1 MNVKMKGAGLAV
13 AHNLTSEQ
21 LKAHH
26 AALLAVTYPEEL
38 PVSARRTDIMRAIKY
53 SQVVIVAGETGSGKT
68 TQLPKMLLEMGYGR
82 EGLIGHTQ
90 PRRLAARSVAER
102 ISAELGTAIGETI
115 GYHVRFTDHIGPS
128 TLVKLMT
135 DGILLAEIQSDPD
148 LRKYSAIIIDEAHE
162 RSLNIDFLLGYLARL
177 LPRRP
182 DLRLI
187 ITSATIDS
195 ERFAAHFG
203 ERMYGGFP
211 GNLAPVIEVSGR
223 TYPVEIRYRPLFTGD
238 ISSTSSS
245 SRTLNTASS
254 AANSFDGD
262 GRADANRHQTS
273 STLPNEKHDD
283 IDGIDD
289 DYAENRPTSQDQTS
303 AIIDAAHE
311 LCSEGSGDILVFLS
325 GEGEILETHKAF
337 KDELRSKY
345 IEPGGRSSV
354 PGAIE
359 VLPLFARLSAAEQ
372 HRIFEPHQHR
382 RIILATNIAET
393 SLTVPGIRYVID
405 PGTARISRYSN
416 KTKVQRLPIEAISQA
431 SANQR
436 SGRCG
441 RVADGIAIRLYSE
454 EDFAARPEYTE
465 PEIQRTSLASV
476 ILQMASLGLG
486 KVEDFPFIDP
496 PDVRAVR
503 SGVQL
508 LEEIGALRGKDLQLT
523 KIGRQLARLPI
534 DPRLGRMLL
543 AADRNGAA
551 AEVLVLVAAMSVQ
564 DVRERPAEFKAQA
577 DQLHARFTEPTSD
590 FLAYLNIWR
599 YLRTQQR
606 ELSGSAFR
614 RLCRAEHIN
623 WLRWREWQDVV
634 TQLRELAKPLGL
646 NLRPIPIPTAQQL
659 REAETQLKEKRVD
672 TSQHRSVIA
681 AVKSVGKSSDA
692 PASAAIHRSL
702 LVGLLSNLGSWD
714 ERKRDYEGA
723 RGTHFVIWPGSGLN
737 RRHYSWVM
745 AAELVETSRLFA
757 RSAAKIDP
765 AWIEPIAKHLV
776 KRTYSEPFWSIKNG
790 AAMVHERVTLYGLTV
805 TADRPVLA
813 ASIGTSEAREMA
825 RDIFIRSALVEGQ
838 WRAKHHAFV
847 KHNTAEL
854 EKAREVETRL
864 RQYGVVADD
873 SAQFAFFDERLPQT
887 ITSAANFER
896 WWKHERHKRP
906 HLLDFT
912 QDFLL
917 GENQLSAAS
926 ADFPEEWIQGDI
938 RLPITYSFNPGGHAD
953 GLSIEIP
960 VTLLPQIRDEG
971 FDWLVP
977 GLLPELVTA
986 TIRALPKRV
995 RRNLVP
1001 APDVA
1006 RDINAYFLKRLEN
1019 YSAENSALSGST
1031 ASDSPASGS
1040 PASSSPA
1047 CSVFPTSAASHGV
1060 SHAVSNNSAPDESFR
1075 SAFTAAVMHLRGID
1089 IDLAAWEEAQAAL
1102 PSHLRITFIVRSE
1115 RGAVLDEG
1123 TSLSALQHNLAPQ
1136 SKSAVQNV
1144 MAHAVSQALDEA
1156 RDRIIDNQNAAKRAA
1171 ALSAAT
1177 EKEKERTAQA
1187 ARACAA
1193 QLADSVDDLH
1203 AWPALAGGELA
1214 HIVETEGAGGAIIRG
1229 YPALVYEKNG
1239 VALRVLTNEAE
1250 QQRDH
1255 RIGVIHLLAGELE
1268 LPEARI
1274 TTRWNARESLALA
1287 ASPYSD
1293 TSSLVSDMQ
1302 LTATRNIADR
1312 WARENKQPLGK
1323 LRTESAYRELKS
1335 YARERTE
1342 DETLR
1347 IAQIAARA
1355 LEAWGEVESALR
1367 THKHI
1372 SLIATTSDVR
1382 EAVDQLIYR
1391 GFISSTPE
1399 EYLPDLPR
1407 FLRAAAH
1414 RIEKAVSNPSGDD
1427 ALAWQVRDAE
1437 ELRAHAHAQAA
1448 AMQYDPERAATLEK
1462 ARWLIEELRVSLFA
1476 QQIGTRVKVSPQRIR
1491 KLLG

>member
-68 TQLPKMLLEMGYGR
+68 TQLPKMLLEMGYGK

-245 SRTLNTASS
+245 SRTPNAASS

-508 LEEIGALRGKDLQLT
+508 LEEIGALRCKDLQLT

-564 DVRERPAEFKAQA
+564 DVRERPAEFKTQA
-577 DQLHARFTEPTSD
+577 DQLHARFTEPSSD

-634 TQLRELAKPLGL
+634 AQLRELAKPLGL
-646 NLRPIPIPTAQQL
+646 NLRPISIPTAQQL
-659 REAETQLKEKRVD
+659 RDAEAQLKEKGVD
-672 TSQHRSVIA
+672 ESHHRSIIA

-757 RSAAKIDP
+757 RSAARIDP

-776 KRTYSEPFWSIKNG
+776 KRTYSEPFWSTKNG

-813 ASIGTSEAREMA
+813 TSIGKPEAREMA
-825 RDIFIRSALVEGQ
+825 REIFIRSALVEGQ
-838 WRAKHHAFV
+838 WRGKHHAFV
-847 KHNTAEL
+847 KHNANEL

-912 QDFLL
+912 QEFLL
-917 GENQLSAAS
+917 GENQSSASS
-926 ADFPEEWIQGDI
+926 ANFPEEWIQGDI
-938 RLPITYSFNPGGHAD
+938 HLPITYSFNPGGHAD

-1006 RDINAYFLKRLEN
+1006 RDINAYFLERLEN
-1019 YSAENSALSGST
+1019 YSAENSTLSGLNASGST
-1031 ASDSPASGS
+1031 SCDV
-1040 PASSSPA
+1040 
-1047 CSVFPTSAASHGV
+1047 CLTSAVSHGVSHDV
-1060 SHAVSNNSAPDESFR
+1060 SHAVSNNSAPTESFR

-1089 IDLAAWEEAQAAL
+1089 IDTAAWEEAQAAL
-1102 PSHLRITFIVRSE
+1102 PSHLRIRFIVRSE
-1115 RGAVLDEG
+1115 RGAVLDES

-1156 RDRIIDNQNAAKRAA
+1156 RDRIIEHQNATKRAA
-1171 ALSAAT
+1171 ALSAAA
-1177 EKEKERTAQA
+1177 EKEKERVAQA
-1187 ARACAA
+1187 ARACAV

-1203 AWPALAGGELA
+1203 TWPALAGGELPSL
-1214 HIVETEGAGGAIIRG
+1214 VETEGAGGAIIRG
-1229 YPALVYEKNG
+1229 YPALVREKNG

-1293 TSSLVSDMQ
+1293 TSSLVSDVQ
-1302 LTATRNIADR
+1302 LAATRNIADR

-1323 LRTESAYRELKS
+1323 LRTESEYRELKS

-1355 LEAWGEVESALR
+1355 LEAWGEVETALR

-1382 EAVDQLIYR
+1382 EAVDQLIYK

-1437 ELRAHAHAQAA
+1437 ELLAHAHAQAA

-1476 QQIGTRVKVSPQRIR
+1476 QQLGTRVKVSPQRIR
-1491 KLLG
+1491 KLLRQLF

>member
-1 MNVKMKGAGLAV
+1 M
-13 AHNLTSEQ
+13 AHNFTSEQ
-21 LKAHH
+21 LKARH
-26 AALLAVTYPEEL
+26 AALPTVTYPEEL

-68 TQLPKMLLEMGYGR
+68 TQLPKMLLEMGYGK

-102 ISAELGTAIGETI
+102 ISAELGTTIGETI
-115 GYHVRFTDHIGPS
+115 GYQVRFTDHVGPS

-148 LRKYSAIIIDEAHE
+148 LQKYSAIIIDEAHE

-177 LPRRP
+177 LPHRP

-245 SRTLNTASS
+245 SHTPNAANNTANSS
-254 AANSFDGD
+254 ACG
-262 GRADANRHQTS
+262 GKEDANRHQTS
-273 STLPNEKHDD
+273 NNLPHERRDD

-289 DYAENRPTSQDQTS
+289 DFAENRPTSQDQTS

-325 GEGEILETHKAF
+325 GEGEILETQKAF

-543 AADRNGAA
+543 TADRNGAA

-577 DQLHARFTEPTSD
+577 DQLHARFTEPSSD

-606 ELSGSAFR
+606 ELSSSAFR

-634 TQLRELAKPLGL
+634 AQLRELAKPLGL
-646 NLRPIPIPTAQQL
+646 NLRPISIPTAQQL
-659 REAETQLKEKRVD
+659 RDAEAQLEEKGAD
-672 TSQHRSVIA
+672 TSHHRSIIA

-737 RRHYSWVM
+737 RRNYSWVM

-757 RSAAKIDP
+757 RSAARIDP

-776 KRTYSEPFWSIKNG
+776 KRTYSEPFWSTKNG

-805 TADRPVLA
+805 TADHPVLA
-813 ASIGTSEAREMA
+813 TSIGTPEAREMA

-838 WRAKHHAFV
+838 WRGKHHAFV
-847 KHNTAEL
+847 KHNAAEL
-854 EKAREVETRL
+854 EKAHEVETRL

-912 QDFLL
+912 QDLLL
-917 GENQLSAAS
+917 GENQSSASS
-926 ADFPEEWIQGDI
+926 ANFPEEWIQGDI

-1006 RDINAYFLKRLEN
+1006 RDINAYFLERLEN
-1019 YSAENSALSGST
+1019 YPAENSTLSGLNASGST
-1031 ASDSPASGS
+1031 SCGV
-1040 PASSSPA
+1040 
-1047 CSVFPTSAASHGV
+1047 CLTSAVSHDI
-1060 SHAVSNNSAPDESFR
+1060 SHAVSNNSAPAESFR

-1089 IDLAAWEEAQAAL
+1089 IDAAAWEEAQAAL

-1115 RGAVLDEG
+1115 RGAVLDES

-1156 RDRIIDNQNAAKRAA
+1156 RDRIIEHQNATKRAA
-1171 ALSAAT
+1171 ALSAAA
-1177 EKEKERTAQA
+1177 EKEKECTAQA
-1187 ARACAA
+1187 ARACAV

-1203 AWPALAGGELA
+1203 TWPALAGGELP
-1214 HIVETEGAGGAIIRG
+1214 HVVETEGAGGAIIRG
-1229 YPALVYEKNG
+1229 YPALVREKNG

-1255 RIGVIHLLAGELE
+1255 RIGVIYLLAGELE

-1382 EAVDQLIYR
+1382 EAVEQLIYR

-1437 ELRAHAHAQAA
+1437 ELLAHAHAQAA
-1448 AMQYDPERAATLEK
+1448 AMQYDPERAATLERV
-1462 ARWLIEELRVSLFA
+1462 RWLIEELRVSLFA
-1476 QQIGTRVKVSPQRIR
+1476 QQLGTRVKVSPQRIH
-1491 KLLG
+1491 KLLGQLF

>member
-1 MNVKMKGAGLAV
+1 M
-13 AHNLTSEQ
+13 AHTFTSEQ
-21 LKAHH
+21 LKAHR
-26 AALLAVTYPEEL
+26 AALPAVTYPEEL

-68 TQLPKMLLEMGYGR
+68 TQLPKMLLEMGYGTD
-82 EGLIGHTQ
+82 GLIGHTQ

-115 GYHVRFTDHIGPS
+115 GYQVRFTDHVGPS

-203 ERMYGGFP
+203 ARMHGGFP

-238 ISSTSSS
+238 ISSTSNPSH
-245 SRTLNTASS
+245 TLNATGS
-254 AANSFDGD
+254 AANSSACG
-262 GRADANRHQTS
+262 GRADVNRHQIS
-273 STLPNEKHDD
+273 KNLPRERRDD
-283 IDGIDD
+283 THGIDD
-289 DYAENRPTSQDQTS
+289 DFAENRPTSQDQTS

-454 EDFAARPEYTE
+454 EDFATRPEYTE

-577 DQLHARFTEPTSD
+577 DQLHARFTEPSSD

-646 NLRPIPIPTAQQL
+646 NLRPISIPTVQQL
-659 REAETQLKEKRVD
+659 REAEAQLGEKGAD
-672 TSQHRSVIA
+672 TSHHRSIIA

-765 AWIEPIAKHLV
+765 TWIEPIAKHLV
-776 KRTYSEPFWSIKNG
+776 KRTYSEPFWSTKNG
-790 AAMVHERVTLYGLTV
+790 AAMVHERVTLYGLTL

-813 ASIGTSEAREMA
+813 TSIGTPEAREMA
-825 RDIFIRSALVEGQ
+825 REIFIRSALVEGQ
-838 WRAKHHAFV
+838 WRGKHHAFV
-847 KHNTAEL
+847 KHNATEL
-854 EKAREVETRL
+854 EKAHEVETRL
-864 RQYGVVADD
+864 RQYGIVADD
-873 SAQFAFFDERLPQT
+873 SARFTFFDERIPQT

-912 QDFLL
+912 QEFLL
-917 GENQLSAAS
+917 GENQSSVSSAN
-926 ADFPEEWIQGDI
+926 FPEEWIQGDI

-1006 RDINAYFLKRLEN
+1006 RDITAYFLERLEN
-1019 YSAENSALSGST
+1019 YSAEKGVFTDSSALG
-1031 ASDSPASGS
+1031 AS
-1040 PASSSPA
+1040 
-1047 CSVFPTSAASHGV
+1047 PTSAV
-1060 SHAVSNNSAPDESFR
+1060 SNAVSSDSAPSESFHT
-1075 SAFTAAVMHLRGID
+1075 AFTTAVMHLRGVD
-1089 IDLAAWEEAQAAL
+1089 IDATAWEEAAAAL
-1102 PSHLRITFIVRSE
+1102 PPHLRITFIVRSE

-1123 TSLSALQHNLAPQ
+1123 TSLSALQHSLAPQ

-1144 MAHAVSQALDEA
+1144 MANAVSQALDEA
-1156 RDRIIDNQNAAKRAA
+1156 RDRIVENQHTAKRTALVSA
-1171 ALSAAT
+1171 ALQQ
-1177 EKEKERTAQA
+1177 EKERTTLA
-1187 ARACAA
+1187 ARACAK

-1203 AWPALAGGELA
+1203 TWPALADGELP
-1214 HIVETEGAGGAIIRG
+1214 HVVETEGAGGAIIRG
-1229 YPALVYEKNG
+1229 YPALIREKNG
-1239 VALRVLTNEAE
+1239 VALRVLTSEAE

-1255 RIGVIHLLAGELE
+1255 RIGVIYLLAGELE

-1274 TTRWNARESLALA
+1274 TTRWNTRESLALA
-1287 ASPYSD
+1287 ASPYSG

-1302 LTATRNIADR
+1302 LAATRNIADR

-1323 LRTESAYRELKS
+1323 LRTEAAYSELKN

-1347 IAQIAARA
+1347 IAQIATRA

-1367 THKHI
+1367 THNHI

-1391 GFISSTPE
+1391 GFIFATPE
-1399 EYLPDLPR
+1399 EYLPDLSR
-1407 FLRAAAH
+1407 FLHAAAH
-1414 RIEKAVSNPSGDD
+1414 RIEKAVSNPGGDD

-1437 ELRAHAHAQAA
+1437 ELLANARAQAA
-1448 AMQYDPERAATLEK
+1448 LMPYSPESAATLEK

-1476 QQIGTRVKVSPQRIR
+1476 QQLGTRVKVSPQRIR